1 MNAKV
6 SAAMLGSQLLNLT
19 LKTGAK
25 MENALEMDEHVAS
38 QAVAFALGSSLPI
51 LLCLV
56 AIACLYFGARRC
68 CASIC
73 SRCRSTNGYRVAAS
87 DAAVEWETLIAEA
100 KRPPARTGSDAAVD
114 EEEGE
119 EEGEEESEEESEEE
133 EGEDDDEDEDEGEED
148 EEEDEENEEDEEED
162 ECEEAEDDDEE
173 VEVEEDDRD
182 DEEFEEEES
191 VKEEQKTEETTDQK
205 AEEKEQEREDDDKV
219 AHQTQTSNTQGVKND
234 NRARRAPASST
245 SRLYRNSRI
254 KRRATPISHAHEA
267 SSSHAH
273 DRDAVL
279 LTI

>member
-133 EGEDDDEDEDEGEED
+133 EGEDEDEDEGEED